1 MEYQFSDSRVLY
13 MNTKDKLNSI
23 ADEKIKLS
31 NELEEIKTEFNNSL
45 AKMKNIEAEI
55 EQKSS
60 LEKELAAFLEENL
73 NIYHSENKDIAE
85 LNNREKDLSDEERI
99 LLKLKAE
106 NESHL
111 LYAEDDLAKTKEKLI
126 KLCKT

>member
-1 MEYQFSDSRVLY
+1 
-13 MNTKDKLNSI
+13 MNTKDVKSI

-73 NIYHSENKDIAE
+73 NISQW
-85 LNNREKDLSDEERI
+85 
-99 LLKLKAE
+99 
-106 NESHL
+106 
-111 LYAEDDLAKTKEKLI
+111 KTKIYLS
-126 KLCKT
+126 